1 MSELA
6 EATLKDAK
14 ECPKPV
20 KWNIESWLKLE
31 NWAKARSVTTNYA
44 EDYLLHRYNHPELQV
59 TTAYFAL
66 IMLAYHLYTVG
77 FR

>member
-6 EATLKDAK
+6 EATLQDAK

-20 KWNIESWLKLE
+20 KHDIESILALN
-31 NWAKARSVTTNYA
+31 NWAKARNVTANYA